1 MKIKLEEFPHY
12 QELKILGKTLL
23 KSGDELRLVGGCV
36 RDYITKKPISDIDLA
51 CQYFPEKTIEILNKN
66 NIKALPTGIKHGTI
80 TAIINNKNFEIT
92 TLRIDKNTDG
102 RHAEVEFTNDFFLD
116 AERRDFT
123 INAMSIDFNGE
134 LFDYFNGKNDLENC
148 EVKFIGNAET
158 RIKEDYLRILRFFRF
173 SCNYA
178 NTIDDH
184 GLKACIKLKDQ
195 ISNLSSERIKN
206 ELTKILSCNK
216 TKSLELVTN
225 KMLETSILNT
235 ILRQDVSNLDHFH
248 NLLFFENKLKE
259 GSNYLLRFA
268 AIISGCNNWLEIAK
282 NLRFSNQENNYLRAI
297 LKPNF
302 IINLQINN
310 TDLEELLFDY
320 KKEIIID
327 NLILNLI
334 QTAIN
339 DQKIIEFLSLKYSI
353 LGKKLPDFPLNGN
366 DLLKL
371 KISPERIGYFLKIGR
386 KYWIENN
393 YLPNSTQIMNFIKI
407 SY

>member
-1 MKIKLEEFPHY
+1 MSEVVVHEFEYKVRDAFKDFHKRK
-12 QELKILGKTLL
+12 QRWAVLVCHRRAGKTVASINDLI
-23 KSGDELRLVGGCV
+23 KRAIKEE
-36 RDYITKKPISDIDLA
+36 KP
-51 CQYFPEKTIEILNKN
+51 
-66 NIKALPTGIKHGTI
+66 
-80 TAIINNKNFEIT
+80 
-92 TLRIDKNTDG
+92 DG
-102 RHAEVEFTNDFFLD
+102 R
-116 AERRDFT
+116 
-123 INAMSIDFNGE
+123 
-134 LFDYFNGKNDLENC
+134 YF
-148 EVKFIGNAET
+148 
-158 RIKEDYLRILRFFRF
+158 YLCPLY
-173 SCNYA
+173 SQA
-178 NTIDDH
+178 
-184 GLKACIKLKDQ
+184 
-195 ISNLSSERIKN
+195 
-206 ELTKILSCNK
+206 
-216 TKSLELVTN
+216 KSVAW
-225 KMLETSILNT
+225 
-235 ILRQDVSNLDHFH
+235 D
-248 NLLFFENKLKE
+248 
-259 GSNYLLRFA
+259 YLLRFA

-282 NLRFSNQENNYLRAI
+282 NLRFSNQEINYLRAI